1 MRDGPLLTAVIVRK
15 PEGWRIWWADIPF
28 SGPGGAFDTLDWL
41 VQSTDALVS
50 ESGGAFQTLDALVE
64 ATDALVLARDPTGV
78 GTLQYKIHPWGRRPG
93 MEDERLPFDMCR
105 IGAAGEGAVRSRQR
119 PLVTRLWVV
128 GDSDETVSEVHSPLA
143 FHIYGNTGD
152 LRAAYIASGAD
163 LQLHAHTAG
172 DLISQV
178 AEIHGELRH
187 NFTWIRTI
195 QSLHAD

>member
-1 MRDGPLLTAVIVRK
+1 MRDGALLTAVIVRK
-15 PEGWRIWWADIPF
+15 QEGWRIWWADF
-28 SGPGGAFDTLDWL
+28 GFGPGGAFDTLDWL
-41 VQSTDALVS
+41 VQSTDTLVS
-50 ESGGAFQTLDALVE
+50 GSGGAFRTLDALVE
-64 ATDALVLARDPTGV
+64 ATDALVLAREPTGV

-93 MEDERLPFDMCR
+93 VEDERLPYDICKIR
-105 IGAAGEGAVRSRQR
+105 APGEGPVRGTQG

-128 GDSDETVSEVHSPLA
+128 EDSHETVAEARPLA

-163 LQLHAHTAG
+163 LHLNADTAG

-178 AEIHGELRH
+178 AEIHGELPH
-187 NFTWIRTI
+187 NFTWIRAI